1 MYLYLCAR
9 APRRSTR
16 AVSSR
21 ALAAPARTLAAAHSG
36 VIICSAHRRGA
47 LIVALTVSGMATNID
62 DEALLERLGDP
73 GRPER
78 SRVVSL
84 RVLDRRQSESSAQA
98 IDLALA
104 SEAPALRAEARDIL
118 VDRAP
123 SRALLEIDAVA
134 SDAPLIERQRALTAL
149 GRLPGTEAESRL
161 LGTMQT
167 IRSGSHPTD
176 TLLEALEAAEN
187 LDTPAL
193 RQAVMQYNEGFDPD
207 DPLARYVFATQ
218 GGDAT
223 AGVAVFNG
231 NGDCK
236 RCHAVDGEGGETGP
250 DLSAMGARMGST
262 EILESLIVPNAKITA
277 GYAAEDGSSPM
288 PAVAAELP
296 PRELRDL
303 VAYLA
308 SLN

>member
-1 MYLYLCAR
+1 
-9 APRRSTR
+9 
-16 AVSSR
+16 
-21 ALAAPARTLAAAHSG
+21 
-36 VIICSAHRRGA
+36 
-47 LIVALTVSGMATNID
+47 
-62 DEALLERLGDP
+62 
-73 GRPER
+73 
-78 SRVVSL
+78 
-84 RVLDRRQSESSAQA
+84 
-98 IDLALA
+98 
-104 SEAPALRAEARDIL
+104 
-118 VDRAP
+118 
-123 SRALLEIDAVA
+123 
-134 SDAPLIERQRALTAL
+134 
-149 GRLPGTEAESRL
+149 
-161 LGTMQT
+161 
-167 IRSGSHPTD
+167 
-176 TLLEALEAAEN
+176 
-187 LDTPAL
+187 
-193 RQAVMQYNEGFDPD
+193 MQYNEGFDPD